1 ADQFQADVIGGTDVV
16 LGRGG
21 DDDIEGEGGDDILV
35 GEWFGTD
42 RHLGNMGFDWIT
54 YYGETANVNVDFLLS
69 VLQRPDVTAV
79 RDRYDQLEAMS
90 GSYGDDTLSGIGREF
105 DGTEGADPELH
116 KMTEETLDLVDG
128 LRQFL
133 QPAGHD
139 NYAARFM
146 NAGPVVDTDG
156 VNNIILGGP
165 GSDRMEGRGGN
176 DVLDGDLM
184 LRVQLGLVAPG
195 TETIVE
201 TQDSAADYQERVFRG
216 EIDPGDFRIVRDLVD
231 MSEPDDL
238 DTAVYIGSRA
248 EYTITDLGDGYYEV
262 FHSDVI
268 TGGSEAEESEGAD

>member
-1 ADQFQADVIGGTDVV
+1 
-16 LGRGG
+16 
-21 DDDIEGEGGDDILV
+21 
-35 GEWFGTD
+35 
-42 RHLGNMGFDWIT
+42 
-54 YYGETANVNVDFLLS
+54 
-69 VLQRPDVTAV
+69 
-79 RDRYDQLEAMS
+79 
-90 GSYGDDTLSGIGREF
+90 

-268 TGGSEAEESEGAD
+268 TGGSEAEESEGADIIRNVELLQFFDTCWDLRIDSPEGEEPGAACNTIGVAELNTQDPAEGGEITASLFAPDGETPFDLATASNIVVEW